1 MEVNR
6 TVHTLLFVNS
16 QSALAAGFGSRDCDD
31 SNEII
36 TALMDAV
43 MKDENILS
51 DCYIRHQTER
61 MVRLIG

>member
-16 QSALAAGFGSRDCDD
+16 QSSLATGFGSRDCND
-31 SNEII
+31 SDE
-36 TALMDAV
+36 TLTVLMDAV

-51 DCYIRHQTER
+51 DCYIRHQAER

>member
-6 TVHTLLFVNS
+6 TVHTLLFVNP
-16 QSALAAGFGSRDCDD
+16 QSDLSAGFGFRDCDD

-36 TALMDAV
+36 TAFMDAV

-51 DCYIRHQTER
+51 DCYIRRQAEG